1 MNAVN
6 QPVGELLRGWRQ
18 RRRMSQLD
26 LASSA
31 EISQRHLSFLESGRS
46 MPSREMIL
54 RLARHL
60 EIPPRERNTLL
71 TAAGFAPVYRERA
84 LADPALEAARNAVEL
99 VLDAYSPFPALAVDR
114 HWSLLAA
121 NQAVSHLL
129 VGVDERLLAP
139 PLNVLRVSLHPE
151 GMAPRIENLAEWR
164 EHILTRL
171 QRQIGV
177 SGDAYLSKL
186 YEELEA
192 YPGPQGHQRKIE
204 HEESVA
210 VPMRIRSAEGALS
223 FLSTTT
229 VFGTPVDITLSEL
242 AIEAFLPAD
251 EATAEALRSLAAR
264 ASGPRTI
271 RRQTLDRGRAVR
283 A

>member
-1 MNAVN
+1 MNVIN
-6 QPVGELLRGWRQ
+6 QSVGELLRGWRQ

-26 LASSA
+26 LASHA

-60 EIPPRERNTLL
+60 EIPSRERNTLL
-71 TAAGFAPVYRERA
+71 TAAGFAPVYRERS
-84 LADPALEAARNAVEL
+84 LSDPALATARSAVEL

-114 HWSLLAA
+114 HWSLLAG
-121 NQAVSHLL
+121 NQAVSQFL
-129 VGVDERLLAP
+129 VGVDERLLTP
-139 PLNVLRVSLHPE
+139 PLNVLRVSLHPD

-164 EHILTRL
+164 EHVLTRL
-171 QRQIGV
+171 KRQIAV
-177 SGDAYLSKL
+177 SGDAHLSKL

-192 YPGPQGHQRKIE
+192 YPAPRGHQRTIE

-210 VPMRIRSAEGALS
+210 VPLRIRSAEGVLS

-251 EATAEALRSLAAR
+251 AATAEALRAIAGAIRAR
-264 ASGPRTI
+264 A
-271 RRQTLDRGRAVR
+271 RAR
-283 A
+283 P